1 MKGRRWARPRLG
13 DQVAKNRSAREWEVG
28 VDDHGEWVEVL
39 ACGVFTDQVVSHL
52 GGDPTRH
59 IAMGAG
65 YGLERFAMLR
75 YGIDDI
81 RKVDVARVA

>member
-1 MKGRRWARPRLG
+1 M
-13 DQVAKNRSAREWEVG
+13 G
-28 VDDHGEWVEVL
+28 V
-39 ACGVFTDQVVSHL
+39 
-52 GGDPTRH
+52 
-59 IAMGAG
+59 G